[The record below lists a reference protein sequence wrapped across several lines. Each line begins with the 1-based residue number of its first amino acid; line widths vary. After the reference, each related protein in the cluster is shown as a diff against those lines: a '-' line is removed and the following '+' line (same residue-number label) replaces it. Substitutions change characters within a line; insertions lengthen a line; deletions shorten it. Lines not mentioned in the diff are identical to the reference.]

1 MEKVMNKYET
11 VIIVT
16 DKIEEK
22 ETKNV
27 IKKIKKFIKDHGE
40 IIEAEDMGM
49 RKLAYEIRNCQYG
62 HFYRIFFK
70 AKPEM
75 IAELE
80 RTYRITEEILK
91 FITLRI
97 EKCD

>member
-1 MEKVMNKYET
+1 MNKYET
-11 VIIVT
+11 VIIVS
-16 DKIEEK
+16 DKIGEK

-27 IKKIKKFIKDHGE
+27 IKKIKKFIKDNGE

-49 RKLAYEIRNCQYG
+49 RKLAYEIRKCQYG
-62 HFYRIFFK
+62 HFYRIFFN
-70 AKPEM
+70 AESEM

-91 FITLRI
+91 FITLGI

>member
-1 MEKVMNKYET
+1 MNKYET
-11 VIIVT
+11 VIIIT
-16 DKIEEK
+16 DKIGEK
-22 ETKNV
+22 ETKSV
-27 IKKIKKFIKDHGE
+27 IKKVKKFIKNNGE
-40 IIEAEDMGM
+40 IVETEDMGM
-49 RKLAYEIRNCQYG
+49 RKLAYEIRKCQYG
-62 HFYRIFFK
+62 HFYRIVFN
-70 AKPEM
+70 AESEM

>member
-1 MEKVMNKYET
+1 MNKYET

-40 IIEAEDMGM
+40 IIEAEI
-49 RKLAYEIRNCQYG
+49 KKCQYG
-62 HFYRIFFK
+62 HFYRIVFD
-70 AKPEM
+70 AESEM
-75 IAELE
+75 IVELE

-91 FITLRI
+91 FITLRV

>member
-1 MEKVMNKYET
+1 MNKYET
-11 VIIVT
+11 VIVVT

-27 IKKIKKFIKDHGE
+27 IKKIKKFIKDNGE

-49 RKLAYEIRNCQYG
+49 RKLAYEIRKCQYG

-70 AKPEM
+70 AEPEM

-91 FITLRI
+91 FITLRV

>member
-1 MEKVMNKYET
+1 MNKYET

-22 ETKNV
+22 ERKNV
-27 IKKIKKFIKDHGE
+27 IKKIKKFIKENGE
-40 IIEAEDMGM
+40 IVESEDMGK
-49 RKLAYEIRNCQYG
+49 RKLAYEIRKCQYG
-62 HFYRIFFK
+62 HFFRIFFK
-70 AKPEM
+70 AEPEM
-75 IAELE
+75 ISELE

-91 FITLRI
+91 FLTLRI